1 MKLLNQQIIKNNN
14 LKQLYNLIYQEP
26 GISRAKLAKAS
37 GLSKPTV
44 SALIDEL
51 VKKRFVQDTGA
62 MTHITSVGRKPN
74 GLHLLENEHYVVAIC
89 LSRNMVAAKLM
100 DVCGCAVEEIDCLL
114 SKGDTYVSA
123 SRKLFERFKEE
134 AKEEKI
140 LGVCIIVPA
149 MIDLERKEIFSTML
163 NPALY
168 GKKGL
173 LKELQDAFSDVA
185 TAVFNDTA
193 CAAYAE
199 KVYAK
204 VLQPDFAFINFQH
217 GIGAALFVNN
227 HLIGNATASY
237 TQFGHY
243 SVDPDGVPCFCGN
256 RGCLELVISE
266 DSLKDRLEKVQ
277 EASALREKQK
287 ITYSELSYAAL
298 HGDAGAQHVIRDM
311 ALDFSRAL
319 CNLTCIVRPKLVVIG
334 GKGKELGPLFL
345 EEVRHNMKTMGFRY
359 MLDSLKLRYSFLD
372 MTAYFSGGMKLY
384 FDTYY
389 DFTQNPEGAFFVG

>member
-26 GISRAKLAKAS
+26 GISRAKLAKTS

-62 MTHITSVGRKPN
+62 MTHITTVGRKPN
-74 GLHLLENEHYVVAIC
+74 GLHLLENEHYVVAVC

-100 DVCGCAVEEIDCLL
+100 DVCGCAVKEIDYLL
-114 SKGDTYVSA
+114 AGDDTYVSA
-123 SRKLFERFKEE
+123 SRQVFEKLREE
-134 AKEEKI
+134 AKAEKI
-140 LGVCIIVPA
+140 LGVCMIVPA
-149 MIDLERKEIFSTML
+149 MIDLERREIFSTTL
-163 NPALY
+163 EPGRY
-168 GKKGL
+168 GKNGL

-185 TAVFNDTA
+185 TAIFNDTA

-199 KVYAK
+199 KTYAK
-204 VLQPDFAFINFQH
+204 VLQSDFAYINFQH

-243 SVDPDGVPCFCGN
+243 SVDPEGVQCFCGN

-266 DSLKDRLEKVQ
+266 ESLKQRLTGGQ
-277 EASALREKQK
+277 EYSALSEKES
-287 ITYSELSYAAL
+287 ITYGELSYAAL
-298 HGDAGAQHVIRDM
+298 HGDLGAQNVIRDM

-319 CNLTCIVRPKLVVIG
+319 CNLTCIVRPKLIVIG
-334 GKGKELGPLFL
+334 GRGKELGPLFL
-345 EEVRHNMKTMGFRY
+345 EEVKQNMKTTGFRY

-372 MTAYFSGGMKLY
+372 MTAYFAGGMKLY

-389 DFTQNPEGAFFVG
+389 DFTQNAEGAFFVG